1 MPDLTKQD
9 QFLLKEY
16 DAAQQLTFHIDELR
30 NKLTALYLTFAGVAV
45 AGVAVLIKGEIRST
59 VFDRIEGLIATLLL
73 IVALIG
79 WIVVLGLARLRRVQI
94 EYFGIINS
102 IREHFLGQDY
112 ELWNR
117 VQVSRQTL
125 PTPNRRSGTYM
136 WLLLVILA
144 SSSLMAFSVYLVAK
158 IYIIF
163 SAVLTT
169 GLAGLVFVV
178 YSITQDISY
187 FRWAKP
193 QIKPVY
199 SAERPPS

>member
-30 NKLTALYLTFAGVAV
+30 NKLTGLYLTFAGVAV
-45 AGVAVLIKGEIRST
+45 AGVAVLIKGEIEST
-59 VFDRIEGLIATLLL
+59 VFDRIEGLVATLLL

-144 SSSLMAFSVYLVAK
+144 SSSLMGFSVYLVAK
-158 IYIIF
+158 STY
-163 SAVLTT
+163 
-169 GLAGLVFVV
+169 
-178 YSITQDISY
+178 YSPL
-187 FRWAKP
+187 F
-193 QIKPVY
+193 
-199 SAERPPS
+199 